1 MSGNI
6 DIGGNLVQNANYYSL
21 VNNHGRFAW
30 DSSTNHTWL
39 QGSSSGYMTISGL
52 NSSTLREL
60 RLYASNITTS
70 GTLTLSHSSFG
81 QGLIIKRSDSNNTPA
96 ITYSNNSATF
106 GRIGV
111 GSSQSPYPNEPLFYP
126 GTSTTPEKIWTSGND
141 GSSSGLDAD
150 LLDGTHK
157 SGLFT
162 NMSYSSNTLSV
173 TVGGTTKT
181 VTINAGITI
190 TPTNFF
196 RATGENVTSNWNN
209 YTTIGAY
216 SAYPE
221 AGSFSQSNAPAATS
235 GKYGTLLVFDAGY
248 PSLVQMFV
256 AQYAEKDVYIRMRW
270 DNNRWSAWQKIGG

>member
-6 DIGGNLVQNANYYSL
+6 DIGGNLVQNARYYSL
-21 VNNHGRFAW
+21 ENNHGRFAW
-30 DSSTNHTWL
+30 DSSTSHTWL

-52 NSSTLREL
+52 NASTLREL
-60 RLYASNITTS
+60 RLYASSITTS

-111 GSSQSPYPNEPLFYP
+111 GSAMSPYPNEPLFYP

-256 AQYAEKDVYIRMRW
+256 A
-270 DNNRWSAWQKIGG
+270 